1 MKKRILGLLI
11 ALSVSIPAFAT
22 IAVSPTRIEINANK
36 IRNNYVTAAV
46 QVSGDENQPV
56 RYRAYSGYFTI
67 SDKGE
72 LVMEES
78 NGDAHDISNKIR
90 FVPSE
95 FTVPPGKSQKLRVNI
110 ANIKNLPDG
119 ESRAILYLEDIKAK
133 EVNVPMSTGIGAQ
146 LIVKTRI
153 GVPVYVDKGKFVK
166 KGEIETFEIV
176 KENDGLYTQMKVLST
191 GNSKIRYTG
200 RVQII
205 QGKKLIGEYHLEE
218 RVVGS
223 ENSIVTK
230 QKIDLSN
237 IKEAGDYTL
246 RAILT
251 YDDQDGNR
259 KNIKKDAILKIT
271 GEI

>member
-1 MKKRILGLLI
+1 MKKRLLGLLI
-11 ALSVSIPAFAT
+11 AFSISIPAFAT

-46 QVSGDENQPV
+46 QVSGDEKMPI

-72 LVMEES
+72 MVMEES
-78 NGDAHDISNKIR
+78 KGDEHDISNKIR

-95 FTVPPGKSQKLRVNI
+95 FTVPPGKTQKLRVNI
-110 ANIKNLPDG
+110 ANIKSLPDG
-119 ESRAILYLEDIKAK
+119 ESRAILYLEDVKPK

-166 KGEIETFEIV
+166 KAEIESFEIL
-176 KENDGLYTQMKVLST
+176 KEKDGLYTQMKVLST

-200 RVQII
+200 RIQII
-205 QGKKLIGEYHLEE
+205 QGKKLLNEYHLEE
-218 RVVGS
+218 KVVGS
-223 ENSIVTK
+223 ENSLVTK
-230 QKIDLSN
+230 QKVDISK
-237 IKEAGDYTL
+237 IKESGDYTL
-246 RAILT
+246 RAIIS
-251 YDDQDGNR
+251 YDDQDGNK

-271 GEI
+271 DEI